1 MVHFMALTPALT
13 IHLAMVGVRTVV
25 STRAPPHRTPRDRPG
40 TSRQLVR
47 VRQRR
52 SKHRLGSGLPSSFGL
67 VRNAVMV
74 MAKGQSMPMLNAQVP
89 VRRFDFGVAMAD
101 S

>member
-1 MVHFMALTPALT
+1 MALTPALT
-13 IHLAMVGVRTVV
+13 IHLATMGVRAVV
-25 STRAPPHRTPRDRPG
+25 STRAPPHRTPRDRFG
-40 TSRQLVR
+40 TSRQLAR

-67 VRNAVMV
+67 VRNAVLLT
-74 MAKGQSMPMLNAQVP
+74 KECPFLSL
-89 VRRFDFGVAMAD
+89 